1 MLRMSLNI
9 YTQNTNILC
18 PLKSKV
24 LIIKLALQ
32 RERPS
37 IRIYEGDKVNIWKTY
52 VVVET
57 WYTGIWMIIDI
68 YSVLALISHLL
79 WAKTFLHEK
88 CFSLTNTVYNRVKQK
103 KITCKLAT
111 CKRFQNNNFSK
122 FTTCILIKMSS
133 TFPLI

>member
-32 RERPS
+32 RERPW

-57 WYTGIWMIIDI
+57 WYIWMIIDI

-88 CFSLTNTVYNRVKQK
+88 CFSLQIQQGKIKT
-103 KITCKLAT
+103 ITCKLAT
-111 CKRFQNNNFSK
+111 CKRFQNNGDNWPS
-122 FTTCILIKMSS
+122 ISVNLLRVS
-133 TFPLI
+133 